1 MPARRSGVL
10 RFGSALTI
18 VVGSA
23 GLLLASAGGAGASG
37 GSSTSPPTSSVPTS
51 CSASSTVAVPS
62 SGSSSPTTAS
72 ETCAYAANTPV
83 TVTFGGATVANVTAG
98 SNGLISLSFT
108 GKDPEISV
116 NGGPFSSAA
125 YGVNTFVAMG
135 KNASGS
141 TNTATFLVDL
151 EAPVST
157 AAATTS
163 GGLAFTGADLLAL
176 IAAALVLILL
186 GVGVVLYTRRRS
198 DKLNS

>member
-1 MPARRSGVL
+1 
-10 RFGSALTI
+10 
-18 VVGSA
+18 VGSA
-23 GLLLASAGGAGASG
+23 GLLFASATGAGASG

-51 CSASSTVAVPS
+51 CSASSTVSVPS
-62 SGSSSPTTAS
+62 SGSSSPISAS
-72 ETCAYAANTPV
+72 ETCTYADNTPV
-83 TVTFGGATVANVTAG
+83 TVTFGGATVANVTSGAT
-98 SNGLISLSFT
+98 GLINLTFT

-116 NGGPFSSAA
+116 NGGAFSSAV
-125 YGVNTFVAMG
+125 YGVNTFTAVG

-157 AAATTS
+157 AAATSS

-186 GVGVVLYTRRRS
+186 GVGVVLYTRRRA
-198 DKLNS
+198 DKINS